1 MKNWSWSKII
11 VGVGCLLILVGI
23 APLAYLFWWGNAH
36 NFEPLSVPLSL
47 KSGQYTSP
55 VFTTDLNETY
65 QIQIYFLPPHSIRLD
80 LDWKVVDDHDAVIRS
95 GAFRE
100 ENTGGNSLN
109 VGEYRPKRG
118 AHQKIIV
125 NIHQDVDASG
135 PDLKLHIGVPDET
148 LGMAYGLA
156 AALGWGAIVG
166 GTGVIVV
173 LVFLIRRAMRP
184 QAVTT

>member
-1 MKNWSWSKII
+1 VKSWPWSKII
-11 VGVGCLLILVGI
+11 AGVGCLLILVGI
-23 APLAYLFWWGNAH
+23 TPLAYVFWWGTAH

-47 KSGQYTSP
+47 KSGEYTSP

-65 QIQIYFLPPHSIRLD
+65 QIQIYFLPQHRIPLD

-95 GAFRE
+95 GVFRE

-109 VGEYRPKRG
+109 IGEYRPKRG

-125 NIHQDVDASG
+125 NIHHDVDAAG

-148 LGMAYGLA
+148 LGMAYGVA
-156 AALGWGAIVG
+156 AALGWAAIVG
-166 GTGVIVV
+166 GAGVIVLLV
-173 LVFLIRRAMRP
+173 LLIRRAMRP